1 MKIKTSVSFVDEAGT
16 PRWPNDVVEVSEEFA
31 AKLRESCEKFGF
43 PVPEVIE
50 EEATPRGRGGKAT
63 KEEL

>member
-1 MKIKTSVSFVDEAGT
+1 MKIKTSVSFVDEAGI

-31 AKLRESCEKFGF
+31 AALRESCEKFGF

-50 EEATPRGRGGKAT
+50 EESAPKGKGGKAN

>member
-1 MKIKTSVSFVDEAGT
+1 MKIKTLVSFVDEAGI
-16 PRWPNDVVEVSEEFA
+16 PRWPNDVVEVGEEFA
-31 AKLRESCEKFGF
+31 AKLRESCEKFGR

-50 EEATPRGRGGKAT
+50 EEATPRGRGGRVT